1 MQQVY
6 FVVTFLAALGTA
18 LLAGNFFA
26 FSAYLMTALRGLSAE
41 RGIVAMQAITAAI
54 KKPVFLTVF
63 FGTAALCAAL
73 SVSAVLRWGAPG
85 SCYLL
90 AGTLFF
96 IMGAFPVT
104 MVRNVPLNSQ
114 LAAVTPDSKN
124 GRDLWKRFQSSWGMW
139 NHVRAIT
146 SLLACVFIIL
156 SLVETGNPFSG
167 RPS

>member
-1 MQQVY
+1 MEQLN

-26 FSAYLMTALRGLSAE
+26 FSAFLMTALRGLSAE

-63 FGTAALCAAL
+63 FGTAALCAVLSGSAL
-73 SVSAVLRWGAPG
+73 LRWGAPG

-96 IMGAFPVT
+96 LMGAFPVT
-104 MVRNVPLNSQ
+104 MMRNVPLNNQ
-114 LAAVTPDSKN
+114 LAAVTPDSKD
-124 GRDLWKRFQSSWGMW
+124 GRDLWKRFQSSWGVW
-139 NHVRAIT
+139 NHIRAIT
-146 SLLACVFIIL
+146 SLLACAFLIL
-156 SLVETGNPFSG
+156 ALVAMGNPFG
-167 RPS
+167 LRPI